1 MFRAQ
6 HFALFRGM
14 EAAASGEDGGAS
26 AGGAQAS
33 SGAVVAP
40 APAADPGVAVV
51 NMPQACLRR
60 FFIVTRTAGAAYSR
74 LCERSV
80 GDELFKF
87 VRSRWG

>member
-33 SGAVVAP
+33 GAVVAP
-40 APAADPGVAVV
+40 APADPGVAVV